1 MVIISPSKNNTRPP
15 AQPSITETEVS
26 SRSVWINSLYA
37 IKDCYLLA
45 NELIRS
51 NRELSKTFIKN
62 SSSREKFSEV
72 LAIIVGSFA
81 YQLSLGYQNKEF
93 VTIPTGN
100 SSKDALDRTGYS
112 GKWLAKDLKFLD
124 ELGCVQTAYNHFYDR
139 NTDQGRIAK
148 YRCTGALISLL
159 EQFNLIR
166 LEYPHVSRFEV
177 LETPKQ
183 TQIKHGDGRYGPV
196 DNDPSEEVLRW
207 LAQTL
212 SNTRITLEGVPYEA
226 LRSRFDYKNKSRG
239 VFVKPSQV
247 VRTYTRSIDGNGRI
261 LLHSLQNL
269 PKAFRERLLF
279 NGAKT
284 IELDYRSMHL
294 FLLYRRAGKVLDY
307 AQYPNGDPYDVGQA
321 YALERCEVKDAFT
334 VAMGHK
340 SPQHLESTSSY
351 QNTVHVGFSQRDR
364 YRALECLFKAHPIL
378 EASLFEQ
385 DIAVKL
391 QKEDSEIA
399 LAVLNR
405 LMANDIPVI
414 PVHESFIVKKVHA
427 EHLRQAMQDA
437 LPHCS
442 IH

>member
-81 YQLSLGYQNKEF
+81 FQLSLGYQNKKF

-100 SSKDALDRTGYS
+100 SSKDALERTGYS
-112 GKWLAKDLKFLD
+112 GEWLAKGLQFLD
-124 ELGCVQTAYNHFYDR
+124 EVGCVQTAYNHFYDR
-139 NTDQGRIAK
+139 NTGQGRVAK
-148 YRCTGALISLL
+148 YQCTKALIDLL
-159 EQFNLIR
+159 ERFNLIR
-166 LEYPHVSRFEV
+166 LEYPRVSRFEV
-177 LETPKQ
+177 LERPKQ
-183 TQIKHGDGRYGPV
+183 AQIKYKNGKYEPV
-196 DNDPSEEVLRW
+196 DNDPSAGILQW
-207 LAQTL
+207 LAQKL
-212 SNTRITLEGVPYEA
+212 SDTRITLEGVPYDA
-226 LRSRFDYKNKSRG
+226 LRSRFDFKNKSRG

-247 VRTYTRSIDGNGRI
+247 VRTYTRSTEGNGRI
-261 LLHSLQNL
+261 LLHHLQNL
-269 PKAFRERLLF
+269 PKVFRERLLF

-284 IELDYRSMHL
+284 VELDYRSMHL
-294 FLLYRRAGKVLDY
+294 FLLYRSVGEVLDY
-307 AQYPNGDPYDVGQA
+307 AQFPNGDPYDVGQK
-321 YALERCEVKDAFT
+321 YDLNRSEIKEVFT

-340 SPQHLESTSSY
+340 SRSHLISTTAHQNKQHA
-351 QNTVHVGFSQRDR
+351 GFSQRDR
-364 YRALECLFKAHPIL
+364 YRALECLLEAHPII
-378 EASLFEQ
+378 EKPLFKK

-391 QKEDSEIA
+391 QKQDSDIA
-399 LAVLNR
+399 LGVLDR

-414 PVHESFIVKKVHA
+414 PVHESFIVKRVHT
-427 EHLRQAMQDA
+427 EQLRQAMQDE
-437 LPHCS
+437 LPRCS